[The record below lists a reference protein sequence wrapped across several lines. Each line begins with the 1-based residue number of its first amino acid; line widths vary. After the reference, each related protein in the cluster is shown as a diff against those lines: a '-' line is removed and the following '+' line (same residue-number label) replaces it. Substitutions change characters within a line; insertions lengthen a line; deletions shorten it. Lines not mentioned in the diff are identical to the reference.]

1 MLDFNLNDLCGKTDE
16 ELALLARTDKS
27 AAAAL
32 LSRYSQ
38 LILIKSKIYANSE
51 TDSEDLHQEGFMSL
65 LKAINAYDQSKGAK
79 FSTFA
84 EVCIV
89 NRMRTIA
96 ARSGKVS
103 SNSESIDDET
113 AADVLSVEET
123 PESIYLY
130 NRIARW
136 LKSWEYRRNP
146 WTTLCRGQERRSEPF
161 TKKGMKIE
169 M

>member
-1 MLDFNLNDLCGKTDE
+1 MLELDFNLNDLCGKTDE

-96 ARSGKVS
+96 ARS
-103 SNSESIDDET
+103 
-113 AADVLSVEET
+113 
-123 PESIYLY
+123 
-130 NRIARW
+130 
-136 LKSWEYRRNP
+136 
-146 WTTLCRGQERRSEPF
+146 
-161 TKKGMKIE
+161 
-169 M
+169 